1 MRKLIGFFKVVTLLA
16 ILVISISSCS
26 KNDNQVHPDYV
37 GAWMSIDSISTV
49 YGNTSLKDVITL
61 TETSFTDL
69 KQIQFMNAWMD
80 FISMKGTLSA
90 SGNLINVHITE
101 AGTSFDMDTLL
112 PFLPLGKITSYKEG
126 TPEFDS
132 LLSLAKLSQTFKSEY
147 SVSGN
152 KLTLKTDY
160 NNNGKYEANE
170 TTVYTRQ

>member
-1 MRKLIGFFKVVTLLA
+1 MRKFKGFFKAATLLA
-16 ILVISISSCS
+16 ILVIFISSCN
-26 KNDNQVHPDYV
+26 KKDNQIHPDYV
-37 GAWMSIDSISTV
+37 GTWMSTDTISTD
-49 YGNTSLKDVITL
+49 YGNTSIKDLMTL
-61 TETSFTDL
+61 TETSFSDL
-69 KQIQFMNAWMD
+69 RQIQIPITLSWLD
-80 FISMKGTLSA
+80 FTNLKGTLSA
-90 SGNLINVHITE
+90 NGNLINIKVTE
-101 AGTSFDMDTLL
+101 AGTSLNMLTNL
-112 PFLPLGKITSYKEG
+112 PSGKITSYKEG